1 MGRKVNVERLIQK
14 YNEIRAKKESLVAP
28 KKRGKKKRKK
38 SEAQKKKELEK
49 KKQKRE
55 ELKKKRREEMAEI
68 TKKVKQQKAAK
79 KRRKNLKNKK
89 ARILYDKNVRRVRE
103 RMRRANGDVY
113 GLYNIMIM
121 KNKKKISGKGHFRWM
136 SSAYKRYN
144 ELIEENKKVIF
155 PAIFTSKKND
165 TLGSVEYEIVLIKN
179 IDANTESNEA
189 VFKTDEGFVV
199 KAITDDP
206 NKVLLERHPWN
217 IERKLIVYG
226 FHPVYDKKTC
236 PWVIENIILKDLS
249 YENTKRIFMWN
260 QYLII
265 ENDYDFD
272 FIQCK
277 NSKETT
283 LLYNTL
289 FDLFSNVEYLFF
301 MGVVNR
307 MLVDKWRDKFREKT
321 GWSEIKLSRDEN
333 I

>member
-1 MGRKVNVERLIQK
+1 MGRKVNIERLIQR
-14 YNEIRAKKESLVAP
+14 YNEIKEKKAKLVASKP
-28 KKRGKKKRKK
+28 HKKKKK
-38 SEAQKKKELEK
+38 TETQKKKELER

-55 ELKKKRREEMAEI
+55 KLKKQRHEEMAAI
-68 TKKVKQQKAAK
+68 TEKVKQQQAAK
-79 KRRKNLKNKK
+79 RRRRILKNKK
-89 ARILYDKNVRRVRE
+89 ARILYDKNVKRVRE
-103 RMRRANGDVY
+103 KMRKANGDVY

-121 KNKKKISGKGHFRWM
+121 KNKKKVSGKGHFRWM

-155 PAIFTSKKND
+155 PVTFTSKKND
-165 TLGSVEYEIVLIKN
+165 TLGNVEYEIVLIKN
-179 IDANTESNEA
+179 IDGDTESNEA
-189 VFKTDEGFVV
+189 IFKTDDGFIV
-199 KAITDDP
+199 KAVTDDP
-206 NKVLLERHPWN
+206 NKVILERHSWN

-226 FHPVYDKKTC
+226 YHPVYDKKTC
-236 PWVIENIILKDLS
+236 PWIIENIILKDLS
-249 YENTKRIFMWN
+249 NENTKRIFMWN

-289 FDLFSNVEYLFF
+289 FDLFSNMKCLFF
-301 MGVVNR
+301 MGVINR
-307 MLVDKWRDKFREKT
+307 ALVDKWRNKFYEKT